1 MKCRS
6 FRPRSRPLKTWPSR
20 SGGGLLL
27 ESSRAGCT
35 RFACTKLRTCSWTTM
50 VAPMA
55 DNAHLTRCYEF
66 CASHRLHSGAMSAE
80 DNQTIYGK
88 CNNPWGHGHNYRLE
102 VTVAGPVSTA
112 TGMVVNIAD
121 LDRIVKAEILDPFDH
136 KNLNLDVECFRER
149 VPTSENLL

>member
-1 MKCRS
+1 
-6 FRPRSRPLKTWPSR
+6 
-20 SGGGLLL
+20 
-27 ESSRAGCT
+27 
-35 RFACTKLRTCSWTTM
+35 M
-50 VAPMA
+50 VTPMA

-66 CASHRLHSGAMSAE
+66 CASHRLHSGALSEE

-102 VTVAGPVSTA
+102 VTVSGPVSAA

-149 VPTSENLL
+149 VPTSEHLLLEIAARLSGRWSHEAQVAPAKMVKLRLQETGKNSFEYQFS